1 MLAGRSVCVPSR
13 IISRGDLC
21 VCHVLQQRCPKG
33 KIKVLAVAHCRE
45 LGSTHFSSW
54 DYVMTQGIR
63 NKASIGVWQWRV
75 VLASDVPAQRAAG
88 GPQS

>member
-1 MLAGRSVCVPSR
+1 MLAGRSVCVCLPELSHEET
-13 IISRGDLC
+13 C

-63 NKASIGVWQWRV
+63 NKAGIGVWEWRV